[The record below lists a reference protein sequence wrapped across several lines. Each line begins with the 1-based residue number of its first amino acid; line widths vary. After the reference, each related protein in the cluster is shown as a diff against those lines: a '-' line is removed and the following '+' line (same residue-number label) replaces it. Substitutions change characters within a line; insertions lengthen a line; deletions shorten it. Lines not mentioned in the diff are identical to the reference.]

1 MSSVSLCF
9 HVQERFVPA
18 APQGSLNPLDSTSSG
33 LTKSFCMK
41 FVISGGRR
49 LATER
54 EVKVRLLSTL
64 HRQFGSATENENVAK
79 YILSDVLPWVRIR
92 VRHNS

>member
-18 APQGSLNPLDSTSSG
+18 APQGSLNPLDLTSSG
-33 LTKSFCMK
+33 LTKSFCLK

-49 LATER
+49 FATER
-54 EVKVRLLSTL
+54 EVKEHLLSSL
-64 HRQFGSATENENVAK
+64 HRQFGSATKNKNVAK
-79 YILSDVLPWVRIR
+79 YILSDVLPMVRIR